1 MGIQSTTLKQF
12 RKQKEK
18 KYDTNGNPIEQ
29 EVAKR
34 YILHYGLI
42 DWKTGQWLPDEQQI
56 YLTGHEYFKT
66 KEEARKKAKMLYDLF
81 SDHYNYS
88 ILIEG
93 RLI

>member
-42 DWKTGQWLPDEQQI
+42 DWQTGQWLPEDRQK
-56 YLTGHEYFKT
+56 YLHDNEYFKT
-66 KEEARKKAKMLYDLF
+66 KEDARKKANMLYDLY
-81 SDHYNYS
+81 SDIHNYS